1 MVKLSFDV
9 ILFRLGDYFNF
20 FKRKIIKFVSWCIN
34 ILGENS
40 NEWYFRNGSF
50 KLYDWIDGE
59 WNFELNIQWSVFKN
73 EDLEDGASK
82 MECDFRW

>member
-1 MVKLSFDV
+1 M
-9 ILFRLGDYFNF
+9 
-20 FKRKIIKFVSWCIN
+20 SWCIN

-73 EDLEDGASK
+73 EDLEDGACGNGMWFSLINILIYEK
-82 MECDFRW
+82 RLEKSSILYIYIYI